1 MNKWIGKF
9 LVTILGAAL
18 LVYSAMRS
26 LDFIQATLTPDR
38 QILAWF
44 GLAAL
49 DGGLVAWMLA
59 FLNGSHGG
67 AQRGI
72 SLMMVVVDFL
82 GAVIMFTADT
92 LLNTGEAG
100 LTQALNA
107 NAIQTIVLVL
117 SGVIA
122 LNVAAVVAHHVL
134 DPEKR
139 RQMMEE
145 EALDKIEEE
154 ALRMVARSSSELATE
169 IAPRV
174 AQDWVAQTRASY
186 ANKLTRRQR
195 QAALP
200 AQSGQA
206 QSGTPAVN
214 VMAMDVPATPEVE
227 VNPTRRQR
235 KSTLP

>member
-200 AQSGQA
+200 AQAS
-206 QSGTPAVN
+206 QSAPAETV
-214 VMAMDVPATPEVE
+214 VATDVPATEA
-227 VNPTRRQR
+227 NPTRRQR
-235 KSTLP
+235 K